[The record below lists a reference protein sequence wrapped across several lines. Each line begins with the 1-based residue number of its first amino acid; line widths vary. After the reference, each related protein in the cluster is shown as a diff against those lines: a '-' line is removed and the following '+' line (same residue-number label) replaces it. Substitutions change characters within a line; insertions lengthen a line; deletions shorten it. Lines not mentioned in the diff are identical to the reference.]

1 MRSLVYDLLWL
12 IDRASD
18 HPMGCCSAHACAA
31 RKRVPLDHEATQ
43 EIGSMSESIQPTK
56 TLDVRGE
63 NCPYPLIKARQE
75 VLTLNAGEILKVVA
89 TDRNS
94 LGDIQGWA
102 KAAKAV
108 RLLRQDT
115 ETDEQGREVY
125 IHYLARQA

>member
-1 MRSLVYDLLWL
+1 
-12 IDRASD
+12 
-18 HPMGCCSAHACAA
+18 
-31 RKRVPLDHEATQ
+31 
-43 EIGSMSESIQPTK
+43 MSESIQATK

-75 VLTLNAGEILKVVA
+75 LFALNAGEILKVLA

-94 LGDIQGWA
+94 LADIQAWT

-115 ETDEQGREVY
+115 ETDEQGREIFV
-125 IHYLARQA
+125 HYLAREA

>member
-1 MRSLVYDLLWL
+1 
-12 IDRASD
+12 
-18 HPMGCCSAHACAA
+18 
-31 RKRVPLDHEATQ
+31 
-43 EIGSMSESIQPTK
+43 MSESIQPAK

-75 VLTLNAGEILKVVA
+75 ILTLNTGDILKVVA

-102 KAAKAV
+102 KSAKAV

-115 ETDEQGREVY
+115 EMDDQGREVF
-125 IHYLARQA
+125 IHYLTRDA

>member
-1 MRSLVYDLLWL
+1 
-12 IDRASD
+12 
-18 HPMGCCSAHACAA
+18 
-31 RKRVPLDHEATQ
+31 
-43 EIGSMSESIQPTK
+43 MSEAMQPTK

-63 NCPYPLIKARQE
+63 KCPYPLIKARQE

-102 KAAKAV
+102 KSAKAV

-115 ETDEQGREVY
+115 ETDAQGHEVY
-125 IHYLARQA
+125 IHYLAREA

>member
-1 MRSLVYDLLWL
+1 
-12 IDRASD
+12 
-18 HPMGCCSAHACAA
+18 
-31 RKRVPLDHEATQ
+31 
-43 EIGSMSESIQPTK
+43 MSESMQPTK

-75 VLTLNAGEILKVVA
+75 VLTLQVGEILQVLA

-94 LGDIQGWA
+94 LADIQGWT

-115 ETDEQGREVY
+115 ETDEHGREIFV
-125 IHYLARQA
+125 HYLAREA